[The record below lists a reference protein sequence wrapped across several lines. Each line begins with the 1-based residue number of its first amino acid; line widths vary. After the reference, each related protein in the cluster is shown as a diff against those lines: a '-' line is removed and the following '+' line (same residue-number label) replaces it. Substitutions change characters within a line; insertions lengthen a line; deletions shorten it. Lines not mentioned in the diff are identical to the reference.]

1 MNNRP
6 FTPADT
12 AILLVD
18 HQPGVVAMVQ
28 SVPAAQLTAN
38 VATLAKLANDLALPL
53 VITSTRE
60 EIEFLGTN
68 LPEIQQ
74 AAPAAY
80 AARIRRA
87 GVLNAFT
94 DPAFVD
100 AVKAT
105 GRKNLVIAGIL
116 TDVCLYHSVV
126 SALEAGY
133 VVKVVADASGTSS
146 TLADS
151 VTYDTLRA
159 LGATIV
165 STYGI
170 LFELYPDLGTS
181 EGLKAEAV
189 ASSFVPK
196 G

>member
-1 MNNRP
+1 MTNHP
-6 FTPADT
+6 FTPADA

-38 VATLAKLANDLALPL
+38 VATLAKLANDLDLPI

-60 EIEFLGTN
+60 DKEFLGTN
-68 LPEIQQ
+68 LREIQQ

-80 AARIRRA
+80 AARVRRA
-87 GVLNAFT
+87 GVLNAFA
-94 DPAFVD
+94 DPAFV
-100 AVKAT
+100 AAAETT
-105 GRKNLVIAGIL
+105 GRKNLIIAGIL

-151 VTYDTLRA
+151 ITHDTLRA
-159 LGATIV
+159 LGAIIV

-170 LFELYPDLGTS
+170 LFELYPDLGTRD
-181 EGLKAEAV
+181 GLNAEAV
-189 ASSFVPK
+189 ASSFAPK
-196 G
+196 A